1 MTELGQTKN
10 GGMFRSLSNRN
21 ARLFFAGLMFSNI
34 GSWLHLT
41 ATSFLLYRLTGNSV
55 DLGINAALQFLP
67 MLIFGAWAGALADRF
82 DRRRT
87 TIVTQSL
94 MALQAIVLGICDVAG
109 VINVELVYVLTGILG
124 LVGAI
129 DNPSRRGLVTELV
142 PPHEIGNAMSL
153 NTAVMTGSRIFGPA
167 IAASLVGPLGTGWLF
182 IINGMSYVFMLY
194 GVVGLRKSEMFT
206 PEPRP
211 AGGTPVRDGIRFVR
225 THHRLFPLFV
235 VFSLVSTF
243 AFNYGVSL
251 PKLSDIQWGNA
262 EYFGWVLAVT
272 SIGSLI
278 GALATARLHL
288 TTYKWVAGAALML
301 GVANIG
307 MAIAPNVWIA
317 FVWAIPLGAGGAAMI
332 AGANSIITQEAPP
345 DMRGRMLALTAVAFL
360 GSTPIGGP
368 ITGWVADYVSV
379 SWSLAYGGIITL
391 FAAVFMFGWIWV
403 KDIEHA

>member
-1 MTELGQTKN
+1 MTEVTEAKR

-21 ARLFFAGLMFSNI
+21 ARLFFAGLLFSNI
-34 GSWLHLT
+34 GSWLQLT
-41 ATSFLLYRLTGNSV
+41 ATSFLLYRLTGSSV

-67 MLIFGAWAGALADRF
+67 MLLLGAWAGAFADRF
-82 DRRRT
+82 DRRRAT
-87 TIVTQSL
+87 VITQSL
-94 MALQAIVLGICDVAG
+94 LALQAIVLGVCDVAG
-109 VINVELVYVLTGILG
+109 VINVELVFVLTGLLG
-124 LVGAI
+124 VIGAI

-167 IAASLVGPLGTGWLF
+167 LAATLVGPFGTGWLF
-182 IINGMSYVFMLY
+182 IINGLSYVFMLY

-225 THHRLFPLFV
+225 THPRLYPLFI
-235 VFSLVSTF
+235 VFTLVSTF

-251 PKLSDIQWGNA
+251 PKLSDTQWGNA

-288 TTYKWVAGAALML
+288 TTYTWVASAALML
-301 GVANIG
+301 GVANVG
-307 MAIAPNVWIA
+307 MAIAPNVWVA
-317 FVWAIPLGAGGAAMI
+317 YVWAIPLGAGGAAMI
-332 AGANSIITQEAPP
+332 AGANTIITQEAPP

-391 FAAVFMFGWIWV
+391 VAAVFMFVWIWV

>member
-1 MTELGQTKN
+1 MTEVTEAKR

-21 ARLFFAGLMFSNI
+21 ARLFFAGLLFSNI
-34 GSWLHLT
+34 GSWLQLT
-41 ATSFLLYRLTGNSV
+41 ATSFLLYRLTGSSV

-67 MLIFGAWAGALADRF
+67 MLLLGAWAGAFADRF

-87 TIVTQSL
+87 TVITQSL
-94 MALQAIVLGICDVAG
+94 LALQAIVLGVCDVAG
-109 VINVELVYVLTGILG
+109 VINVELVFVLTGLLG
-124 LVGAI
+124 VIGAI

-167 IAASLVGPLGTGWLF
+167 LAATLVGPFGTGWLF
-182 IINGMSYVFMLY
+182 IINGLSYVFMLY

-225 THHRLFPLFV
+225 THPRLYPLFI
-235 VFSLVSTF
+235 VFTLVSTF

-251 PKLSDIQWGNA
+251 PKLSDTQWGNA

-278 GALATARLHL
+278 GALATARLHA
-288 TTYKWVAGAALML
+288 TTYTWVAGAALML
-301 GVANIG
+301 GVANVG
-307 MAIAPNVWIA
+307 MAIAPNVWVA
-317 FVWAIPLGAGGAAMI
+317 YVWAIPLGAGGAAMI
-332 AGANSIITQEAPP
+332 AGANTIITQEAPP

-391 FAAVFMFGWIWV
+391 VAAVFMFVWIWV

>member
-34 GSWLHLT
+34 GSWLQLT

-109 VINVELVYVLTGILG
+109 VINVELVFVLTGILG

-307 MAIAPNVWIA
+307 MAIAPNVWVA

>member
-1 MTELGQTKN
+1 MTEVTEAKR

-21 ARLFFAGLMFSNI
+21 ARLFFAGLLFSNI
-34 GSWLHLT
+34 GSWLQLT
-41 ATSFLLYRLTGNSV
+41 ATSFLLYRLTGSSV

-67 MLIFGAWAGALADRF
+67 MLLLGAWAGAFADRF

-87 TIVTQSL
+87 TVITQSL
-94 MALQAIVLGICDVAG
+94 LALQAIVLGVCDVAG
-109 VINVELVYVLTGILG
+109 VINVELVFVLTGLLG
-124 LVGAI
+124 VIGAI

-167 IAASLVGPLGTGWLF
+167 LAAMLVGPFGTGWLF
-182 IINGMSYVFMLY
+182 IINGLSYVFMLY

-225 THHRLFPLFV
+225 THPRLYPLFI
-235 VFSLVSTF
+235 VFTLVSTF

-251 PKLSDIQWGNA
+251 PKLSDTQWGNA
-262 EYFGWVLAVT
+262 EFFGWVLAVT

-288 TTYKWVAGAALML
+288 TTYTWVASAALML
-301 GVANIG
+301 GVANVG
-307 MAIAPNVWIA
+307 MAIAPNVWVA
-317 FVWAIPLGAGGAAMI
+317 YVWAIPLGAGGAAMI
-332 AGANSIITQEAPP
+332 AGANTIITQEAPP

-391 FAAVFMFGWIWV
+391 VAAVFMFVWIWV

>member
-1 MTELGQTKN
+1 MTEVTEAKR

-21 ARLFFAGLMFSNI
+21 ARLFFAGLLFSNI
-34 GSWLHLT
+34 GSWLQLT
-41 ATSFLLYRLTGNSV
+41 ATSFLLYRLTGSSV

-67 MLIFGAWAGALADRF
+67 MLLLGAWAGAFADRF

-87 TIVTQSL
+87 TIITQSL
-94 MALQAIVLGICDVAG
+94 LALQAIVLGVCDVAG
-109 VINVELVYVLTGILG
+109 VINVELVFVLTGLLG
-124 LVGAI
+124 IIGAI

-167 IAASLVGPLGTGWLF
+167 LAATLVGPFGTGWLF
-182 IINGMSYVFMLY
+182 IINGLSYVFMLY

-225 THHRLFPLFV
+225 THPRLFPLFI

-251 PKLSDIQWGNA
+251 PKLSDTQWGNA
-262 EYFGWVLAVT
+262 EYFGWVLAAT
-272 SIGSLI
+272 SIGSLF

-288 TTYKWVAGAALML
+288 TTYTWVASAALML
-301 GVANIG
+301 GVANVG
-307 MAIAPNVWIA
+307 MAIAPNVWA
-317 FVWAIPLGAGGAAMI
+317 AYVWALPLGAGGAAMI
-332 AGANSIITQEAPP
+332 AGANTIITQEAPP

-391 FAAVFMFGWIWV
+391 VAAVFMFVWIWV

>member
-1 MTELGQTKN
+1 MTEVFHETR

-21 ARLFFAGLMFSNI
+21 ARLFFAGLLFSNI
-34 GSWLHLT
+34 GSWLQLT
-41 ATSFLLYRLTGNSV
+41 ATSFLLYRLTGSSV

-67 MLIFGAWAGALADRF
+67 MLVLGAWAGAFADRF

-87 TIVTQSL
+87 TIITQSL
-94 MALQAIVLGICDVAG
+94 MALQAIVLGVCDVAG
-109 VINVELVYVLTGILG
+109 VINVELVFVLTGFLG
-124 LVGAI
+124 VVGAL

-167 IAASLVGPLGTGWLF
+167 LAASLVGPLGTGWLF
-182 IINGMSYVFMLY
+182 IANGVSYAFMLL
-194 GVVGLRKSEMFT
+194 GVIGLRKSEMFT

-225 THHRLFPLFV
+225 THQRLYPLFV
-235 VFSLVSTF
+235 VFAVVSTF

-251 PKLSDIQWGNA
+251 PKLSDTQWGNA

-278 GALATARLHL
+278 GALATARLHM
-288 TTYKWVAGAALML
+288 TTYTWVAASALML
-301 GVANIG
+301 GVANVG
-307 MAIAPNVWIA
+307 MAVAPNVWLA
-317 FVWAIPLGAGGAAMI
+317 YFWAIPLGAGGAAMI
-332 AGANSIITQEAPP
+332 AGANTIITQEAPP

-368 ITGWVADYVSV
+368 ITGWVADYISV

-391 FAAVFMFGWIWV
+391 IASAYMFVWIWV
-403 KDIEHA
+403 KDIGHG

>member
-1 MTELGQTKN
+1 MTEVTEAKR

-21 ARLFFAGLMFSNI
+21 ARLFFAGLLFSNI
-34 GSWLHLT
+34 GSWLQLT
-41 ATSFLLYRLTGNSV
+41 ATSFLLYRLTGSSV

-67 MLIFGAWAGALADRF
+67 MLLLGAWAGAFADRF

-87 TIVTQSL
+87 TVITQSL
-94 MALQAIVLGICDVAG
+94 LALQALVLGVCDVAG
-109 VINVELVYVLTGILG
+109 VINVELVFVLTGLLG
-124 LVGAI
+124 VIGAI
-129 DNPSRRGLVTELV
+129 DNPSRRGLVTELI

-167 IAASLVGPLGTGWLF
+167 LAAMLVGPFGTGWLF
-182 IINGMSYVFMLY
+182 IINGLSYVFMLY

-225 THHRLFPLFV
+225 THPRLYPLFI
-235 VFSLVSTF
+235 VFTLVSTF

-251 PKLSDIQWGNA
+251 PKLSDTQWGNA

-288 TTYKWVAGAALML
+288 TTYTWVASAALML
-301 GVANIG
+301 GVANVG
-307 MAIAPNVWIA
+307 MAIAPNVWVA
-317 FVWAIPLGAGGAAMI
+317 YVWAIPLGAGGAAMI
-332 AGANSIITQEAPP
+332 AGANTIITQEAPP

-391 FAAVFMFGWIWV
+391 VAAVFMFVWIWV

>member
-1 MTELGQTKN
+1 
-10 GGMFRSLSNRN
+10 MFRSLSNRN

-34 GSWLHLT
+34 GSWLQLT

-94 MALQAIVLGICDVAG
+94 MALQAIVLGVCDVAG
-109 VINVELVYVLTGILG
+109 VINVELVFVLTGILG

>member
-1 MTELGQTKN
+1 MTEVTESKR

-21 ARLFFAGLMFSNI
+21 ARLFFAGLLFSNI
-34 GSWLHLT
+34 GSWLQLT
-41 ATSFLLYRLTGNSV
+41 ATSFLLYRLTGSSV

-67 MLIFGAWAGALADRF
+67 MLLLGAWAGAFADRF

-87 TIVTQSL
+87 TVITQSL
-94 MALQAIVLGICDVAG
+94 LALQAIVLGVCDVAG
-109 VINVELVYVLTGILG
+109 VINVELVFVLTGLLG
-124 LVGAI
+124 VIGAI

-167 IAASLVGPLGTGWLF
+167 LAATLVGPFGTGWLF
-182 IINGMSYVFMLY
+182 IINGLSYVFMLY

-225 THHRLFPLFV
+225 THPRLYPLFI
-235 VFSLVSTF
+235 VFTLVSTF

-251 PKLSDIQWGNA
+251 PKLSDTQWGNA

-288 TTYKWVAGAALML
+288 TTYTWVASAALML
-301 GVANIG
+301 GVANVG
-307 MAIAPNVWIA
+307 MAIAPNVWVA
-317 FVWAIPLGAGGAAMI
+317 YVWAIPLGAGGAAMI
-332 AGANSIITQEAPP
+332 AGANTIITQEAPP

-391 FAAVFMFGWIWV
+391 VAAVFMFVWIWV

>member
-1 MTELGQTKN
+1 MTEAVEAKR

-21 ARLFFAGLMFSNI
+21 ARLFFAGLLFSNV
-34 GSWLHLT
+34 GSWLQLT
-41 ATSFLLYRLTGNSV
+41 ATSFLLYRLTGSSV

-67 MLIFGAWAGALADRF
+67 MLLLGAWAGAFADRF

-87 TIVTQSL
+87 TIITQSL
-94 MALQAIVLGICDVAG
+94 LALQAIVLGVCDVAG
-109 VINVELVYVLTGILG
+109 VINVELVFVLTGLLG
-124 LVGAI
+124 IIGAI

-167 IAASLVGPLGTGWLF
+167 LAATLVGPFGTGWLF
-182 IINGMSYVFMLY
+182 IINGLSYVFMLY

-206 PEPRP
+206 PELRP

-225 THHRLFPLFV
+225 SHQRLFPLFI

-251 PKLSDIQWGNA
+251 PKLSDTQWGNA

-278 GALATARLHL
+278 GALATARLHM
-288 TTYKWVAGAALML
+288 TTYTWVASAALML
-301 GVANIG
+301 GVANVG
-307 MAIAPNVWIA
+307 MAIAPNVWVA
-317 FVWAIPLGAGGAAMI
+317 YVWAIPLGAGGAAMI
-332 AGANSIITQEAPP
+332 AGANTIITQEAPP
-345 DMRGRMLALTAVAFL
+345 EMRGRMLALTAVAFL

-391 FAAVFMFGWIWV
+391 VAAVFMFVWIWV

>member
-1 MTELGQTKN
+1 MTEVGEAKR

-21 ARLFFAGLMFSNI
+21 ARLFFAGLLFSNI
-34 GSWLHLT
+34 GSWLQLT
-41 ATSFLLYRLTGNSV
+41 ATSFLLYRLTGSSV

-67 MLIFGAWAGALADRF
+67 MLLLGAWAGAFADRF

-87 TIVTQSL
+87 TVITQSL
-94 MALQAIVLGICDVAG
+94 LALQAIVLGICDVAG
-109 VINVELVYVLTGILG
+109 VISVELVFILTAILG
-124 LVGAI
+124 VVGAI

-142 PPHEIGNAMSL
+142 PPNEIGNAMSL

-167 IAASLVGPLGTGWLF
+167 IAATLVGPLGTGWLF
-182 IINGMSYVFMLY
+182 IVNGVSYIFMLY

-225 THHRLFPLFV
+225 THQRLFPLFV
-235 VFSLVSTF
+235 VFAVVSTF

-251 PKLSDIQWGNA
+251 PKLADLKWGNA
-262 EYFGWVLAVT
+262 EYYGWILAVT

-288 TTYKWVAGAALML
+288 TRYMWVASAALML
-301 GVANIG
+301 GVANVG
-307 MAIAPNVWIA
+307 MAIAPNVWVA

-391 FAAVFMFGWIWV
+391 LAAVFMFSWIWV
-403 KDIEHA
+403 KDIEHG

>member
-1 MTELGQTKN
+1 MTEVTEAKR

-21 ARLFFAGLMFSNI
+21 ARLFFAGLLFSNI
-34 GSWLHLT
+34 GSWLQLT
-41 ATSFLLYRLTGNSV
+41 ATSFLLYRLTGSSV

-67 MLIFGAWAGALADRF
+67 MLLLGAWAGAFADRF

-87 TIVTQSL
+87 TIITQSL
-94 MALQAIVLGICDVAG
+94 LALQAIVLGVCDVAG
-109 VINVELVYVLTGILG
+109 VINVELVFVLTGLLG
-124 LVGAI
+124 IIGAI

-167 IAASLVGPLGTGWLF
+167 LAATLVGPFGTGWLF
-182 IINGMSYVFMLY
+182 IINGLSYVFMLY

-225 THHRLFPLFV
+225 THPRLYPLFI

-251 PKLSDIQWGNA
+251 PKLSDTQWGNA
-262 EYFGWVLAVT
+262 EYFGWVLAAT

-288 TTYKWVAGAALML
+288 TTYTWVASAALML
-301 GVANIG
+301 GVANVG
-307 MAIAPNVWIA
+307 MAIAPNVWVA
-317 FVWAIPLGAGGAAMI
+317 YVWAIPLGAGGAAMI
-332 AGANSIITQEAPP
+332 AGANTIITQEAPP

-391 FAAVFMFGWIWV
+391 VAAVFMFVWIWV

>member
-34 GSWLHLT
+34 GSWLQLT

-109 VINVELVYVLTGILG
+109 VINVELVFVLTGILG

-211 AGGTPVRDGIRFVR
+211 VGGTPVRDGIRFVR

>member
-1 MTELGQTKN
+1 MTDLSQAKH

-34 GSWLHLT
+34 GSWLQLT

-67 MLIFGAWAGALADRF
+67 MLVFGAWAGALADRF

-94 MALQAIVLGICDVAG
+94 MALQAIVLGVCDVAG
-109 VINVELVYVLTGILG
+109 VINVELVFVLTGVLG

-167 IAASLVGPLGTGWLF
+167 LAASLVGPLGTGWLF

-225 THHRLFPLFV
+225 THHRLFPLFI

-288 TTYKWVAGAALML
+288 TTYRWVAGAALML
-301 GVANIG
+301 GVANVG
-307 MAIAPNVWIA
+307 MAIAPNVWVA
-317 FVWAIPLGAGGAAMI
+317 FVWVIPLGAGGAAMI

-368 ITGWVADYVSV
+368 ITGLVADYVSV

-391 FAAVFMFGWIWV
+391 LAAAYMFAWIWV

>member
-1 MTELGQTKN
+1 MTEVTEAKR

-21 ARLFFAGLMFSNI
+21 ARLFFAGLLFSNI
-34 GSWLHLT
+34 GSWLQLT
-41 ATSFLLYRLTGNSV
+41 ATSFLLYRLTGSSV

-67 MLIFGAWAGALADRF
+67 MLLLGAWAGAFADRF

-87 TIVTQSL
+87 TVITQSL
-94 MALQAIVLGICDVAG
+94 LALQAIVLGVCDVAG
-109 VINVELVYVLTGILG
+109 VINVELVFVLTGLLG
-124 LVGAI
+124 IIGAI

-167 IAASLVGPLGTGWLF
+167 LAATLVGPFGTGWLF
-182 IINGMSYVFMLY
+182 IINGLSYVFMLY

-225 THHRLFPLFV
+225 THPRLYPLFI
-235 VFSLVSTF
+235 VFTLVSTF

-251 PKLSDIQWGNA
+251 PKLSDTQWGNA

-288 TTYKWVAGAALML
+288 TTYTWVASAALML
-301 GVANIG
+301 GVANVG
-307 MAIAPNVWIA
+307 MAIAPNVWVA
-317 FVWAIPLGAGGAAMI
+317 YVWAIPLGAGGAAMI
-332 AGANSIITQEAPP
+332 AGANTIITQEAPP

-379 SWSLAYGGIITL
+379 SWSLTYGGIITL
-391 FAAVFMFGWIWV
+391 VAAVFMFVWIWV

>member
-1 MTELGQTKN
+1 MTEVTEAKR

-21 ARLFFAGLMFSNI
+21 ARLFFAGLLFSNI
-34 GSWLHLT
+34 GSWLQLT
-41 ATSFLLYRLTGNSV
+41 ATSFLLYRLTGSSV

-67 MLIFGAWAGALADRF
+67 MLLLGAWAGAFADRF

-87 TIVTQSL
+87 TVITQSL
-94 MALQAIVLGICDVAG
+94 LALQAIVLGVCDVAG
-109 VINVELVYVLTGILG
+109 VINVELVFVLTGLLG
-124 LVGAI
+124 VIGAI

-167 IAASLVGPLGTGWLF
+167 LAAMLVGPFGTGWLF
-182 IINGMSYVFMLY
+182 IINGLSYVFMLY

-225 THHRLFPLFV
+225 THQRLFPLFV

-251 PKLSDIQWGNA
+251 PKLSDTQWGNA

-288 TTYKWVAGAALML
+288 TTYTWVASAALML
-301 GVANIG
+301 GVANVG
-307 MAIAPNVWIA
+307 MAIAPNVWVA
-317 FVWAIPLGAGGAAMI
+317 YVWAIPLGAGGAAMI
-332 AGANSIITQEAPP
+332 AGANTIITQEAPP

-391 FAAVFMFGWIWV
+391 VAAVFMFVWIWV

>member
-34 GSWLHLT
+34 GSWLQLT

-109 VINVELVYVLTGILG
+109 VINVELVFVLTGILG

-211 AGGTPVRDGIRFVR
+211 AGGAPVRDGIRFVR

>member
-1 MTELGQTKN
+1 MTEVGTPAR
-10 GGMFRSLSNRN
+10 GGMFRSLKSRN
-21 ARLFFAGLMFSNI
+21 ARLFFAGLLFSNI
-34 GSWLHLT
+34 GSWLQLT
-41 ATSFLLYRLTGNSV
+41 ATSFLLYRLTGSSV
-55 DLGINAALQFLP
+55 DLGVNAALQFLP
-67 MLIFGAWAGALADRF
+67 MLILGAWAGAFADRF

-87 TIVTQSL
+87 TVITQSL
-94 MALQAIVLGICDVAG
+94 MAVQAIVLGVCDVAG
-109 VINVELVYVLTGILG
+109 VINVPLVFVLTGFLG
-124 LVGAI
+124 VIGAI

-167 IAASLVGPLGTGWLF
+167 LAATLVGPLGTGWLF
-182 IINGMSYVFMLY
+182 IINGISYVFMLY
-194 GVVGLRKSEMFT
+194 GLVGLRKAEMFT

-225 THHRLFPLFV
+225 THQRLYPLFV
-235 VFSLVSTF
+235 VFAVVSTF

-251 PKLSDIQWGNA
+251 PKLSDTQWGNA

-272 SIGSLI
+272 SVGSLI
-278 GALATARLHL
+278 GALSTARLHL
-288 TTYKWVAGAALML
+288 TTYTWVASAALML
-301 GVANIG
+301 GVANVG
-307 MAIAPNVWIA
+307 MAIAPNVWVA
-317 FVWAIPLGAGGAAMI
+317 FVWALPLGAGGAAMI

-391 FAAVFMFGWIWV
+391 LSAAFMFTWIWV
-403 KDIEHA
+403 KDIERG

>member
-1 MTELGQTKN
+1 MTEVAQETR

-34 GSWLHLT
+34 GSWLQLT
-41 ATSFLLYRLTGNSV
+41 ATSFLLYRLTGSSV

-67 MLIFGAWAGALADRF
+67 MLVLGAWAGAFADRF

-87 TIVTQSL
+87 TIITQSL
-94 MALQAIVLGICDVAG
+94 MALQAIVLGVCDIAG
-109 VINVELVYVLTGILG
+109 VINVELVFVLTGFLG
-124 LVGAI
+124 VVGAL

-167 IAASLVGPLGTGWLF
+167 LAASLVGPLGTGWLF
-182 IINGMSYVFMLY
+182 IANGISYAFMLL

-225 THHRLFPLFV
+225 THQRLYPLFV
-235 VFSLVSTF
+235 VFAVVSTF

-251 PKLSDIQWGNA
+251 PKLSDTQWGNA

-278 GALATARLHL
+278 GALATARLHM
-288 TTYKWVAGAALML
+288 TTYTWVAASALML
-301 GVANIG
+301 GVANVG
-307 MAIAPNVWIA
+307 MAVAPNVWLA
-317 FVWAIPLGAGGAAMI
+317 YFWAIPLGAGGAAMI
-332 AGANSIITQEAPP
+332 AGANTIITQEAPP

-368 ITGWVADYVSV
+368 ITGWVADYISV

-391 FAAVFMFGWIWV
+391 IASAYMFVWIWV

>member
-34 GSWLHLT
+34 GSWLQLT

-109 VINVELVYVLTGILG
+109 VINVELVFVLTGILG

-194 GVVGLRKSEMFT
+194 VVVGLRKSEMFT

-307 MAIAPNVWIA
+307 MAIAPNVWVA

>member
-1 MTELGQTKN
+1 MTEVGTPAR
-10 GGMFRSLSNRN
+10 GGMFRSLKSRN
-21 ARLFFAGLMFSNI
+21 ARLFFAGLLFSNI
-34 GSWLHLT
+34 GSWLQLT
-41 ATSFLLYRLTGNSV
+41 ATSFLLYRLTGSSV
-55 DLGINAALQFLP
+55 DLGVNAALQFLP
-67 MLIFGAWAGALADRF
+67 MLILGAWAGAFADRF

-87 TIVTQSL
+87 TVITQSL
-94 MALQAIVLGICDVAG
+94 MAVQAIVLGVCDVVD
-109 VINVELVYVLTGILG
+109 VINVPLVFVLTGFLG
-124 LVGAI
+124 VIGAI

-167 IAASLVGPLGTGWLF
+167 LAATLVGPLGTGWLF
-182 IINGMSYVFMLY
+182 IINGISYVFMLY
-194 GVVGLRKSEMFT
+194 GLVGLRKAEMFT

-225 THHRLFPLFV
+225 THQRLYPLFA
-235 VFSLVSTF
+235 VFAVVSTF

-251 PKLSDIQWGNA
+251 PKLSDTQWGNA

-272 SIGSLI
+272 SVGSLI
-278 GALATARLHL
+278 GALSTARLHL
-288 TTYKWVAGAALML
+288 TTYTWVASAALML
-301 GVANIG
+301 GVANVG
-307 MAIAPNVWIA
+307 MAIAPNVWVA
-317 FVWAIPLGAGGAAMI
+317 FVWALPLGAGGAAMI

-391 FAAVFMFGWIWV
+391 LSAAFMFTWIWV
-403 KDIEHA
+403 KDIERG

>member
-1 MTELGQTKN
+1 
-10 GGMFRSLSNRN
+10 MFRSLSNRN

-94 MALQAIVLGICDVAG
+94 MALQAIVLGVCDVAG
-109 VINVELVYVLTGILG
+109 VINVELVFVLTGILG

>member
-1 MTELGQTKN
+1 
-10 GGMFRSLSNRN
+10 
-21 ARLFFAGLMFSNI
+21 MFSNI

-109 VINVELVYVLTGILG
+109 VINVELVFVLTGILG

>member
-34 GSWLHLT
+34 GSWLQLT

-109 VINVELVYVLTGILG
+109 VINVELVFVLTGILG

-206 PEPRP
+206 PESRP

-307 MAIAPNVWIA
+307 MAIAPNVWVA

-345 DMRGRMLALTAVAFL
+345 EMRGRMLALTAVAFL

>member
-1 MTELGQTKN
+1 
-10 GGMFRSLSNRN
+10 MFRSLSNRN

-34 GSWLHLT
+34 GSWLQLT

-67 MLIFGAWAGALADRF
+67 MLMFGAWAGALADRF

-94 MALQAIVLGICDVAG
+94 MGLQAIVLGVCDVAG
-109 VINVELVYVLTGILG
+109 VINVELVFVLTGVLG

-167 IAASLVGPLGTGWLF
+167 LAASLVGPFGTGWLF

-206 PEPRP
+206 PELRP
-211 AGGTPVRDGIRFVR
+211 AGGTPVRDGVRFVR
-225 THHRLFPLFV
+225 THRRLFPLFI

-288 TTYKWVAGAALML
+288 TTYTWVAGAALML
-301 GVANIG
+301 GVANVG
-307 MAIAPNVWIA
+307 MAIAPNVWVA

-345 DMRGRMLALTAVAFL
+345 EMRGRMLALTAVAFL

-379 SWSLAYGGIITL
+379 PWSLAYGGIITL
-391 FAAVFMFGWIWV
+391 LAAAYMFGWIWV

>member
-1 MTELGQTKN
+1 MTELGQPKH

-34 GSWLHLT
+34 GSWMQLT
-41 ATSFLLYRLTGNSV
+41 ATSFLLYRLTGSSV

-94 MALQAIVLGICDVAG
+94 MALQAIVLGVCDVAG
-109 VINVELVYVLTGILG
+109 VISVELVFVLTGILG

-142 PPHEIGNAMSL
+142 PAHEIGNAMSL

-167 IAASLVGPLGTGWLF
+167 VAATLVGPLGTGWLF

-235 VFSLVSTF
+235 VFSLASTF

-272 SIGSLI
+272 SVGSLI

-301 GVANIG
+301 GVANVG
-307 MAIAPNVWIA
+307 MAVAPNVWVA
-317 FVWAIPLGAGGAAMI
+317 FLWAIPLGAGGAAMI

-379 SWSLAYGGIITL
+379 PWSLAYGGIITL
-391 FAAVFMFGWIWV
+391 LAAAYMFGWIWV

>member
-1 MTELGQTKN
+1 
-10 GGMFRSLSNRN
+10 MFRSLSNRN
-21 ARLFFAGLMFSNI
+21 ARLFFAGLLFSNI
-34 GSWLHLT
+34 GSWLQLT
-41 ATSFLLYRLTGNSV
+41 ATSFLLYRLTGSSV

-67 MLIFGAWAGALADRF
+67 MLLLGAWAGAFADRF
-82 DRRRT
+82 DRRRAT
-87 TIVTQSL
+87 VITQSL
-94 MALQAIVLGICDVAG
+94 LALQAIVLGVCDVAG
-109 VINVELVYVLTGILG
+109 VINVELVFVLTGLLG
-124 LVGAI
+124 VIGAI

-167 IAASLVGPLGTGWLF
+167 LAATLVGPFGTGWLF
-182 IINGMSYVFMLY
+182 IINGLSYVFMLY

-225 THHRLFPLFV
+225 THPRLYPLFI
-235 VFSLVSTF
+235 VFTLVSTF

-251 PKLSDIQWGNA
+251 PKLSDTQWGNA

-288 TTYKWVAGAALML
+288 TTYTWVASAALML
-301 GVANIG
+301 GVANVG
-307 MAIAPNVWIA
+307 MAIAPNVWVA
-317 FVWAIPLGAGGAAMI
+317 YVWAIPLGAGGAAMI
-332 AGANSIITQEAPP
+332 AGANTIITQEAPP

-391 FAAVFMFGWIWV
+391 VAAVFMFVWIWV

>member
-34 GSWLHLT
+34 GSWLQLT

-109 VINVELVYVLTGILG
+109 VINVELVFVLTGILG

>member
-1 MTELGQTKN
+1 MTELGEAKR

-21 ARLFFAGLMFSNI
+21 ARLFFAGLLFSNI
-34 GSWLHLT
+34 GSWLQLT
-41 ATSFLLYRLTGNSV
+41 ATSFLLYRLTGSSV

-67 MLIFGAWAGALADRF
+67 MLLLGAWAGAFADRF

-87 TIVTQSL
+87 TVITQSL
-94 MALQAIVLGICDVAG
+94 LALQAIVLGICDVAG
-109 VINVELVYVLTGILG
+109 VISIELVFILTAILG
-124 LVGAI
+124 VVGAI

-142 PPHEIGNAMSL
+142 PPNEIGNAMSL

-167 IAASLVGPLGTGWLF
+167 IAATLVGPLGTGWLF
-182 IINGMSYVFMLY
+182 IVNGVSYIFMLY

-225 THHRLFPLFV
+225 THQRLFPLFV
-235 VFSLVSTF
+235 VFAVVSTF

-251 PKLSDIQWGNA
+251 PKLADLKWGNA
-262 EYFGWVLAVT
+262 EYYGWILAVT

-288 TTYKWVAGAALML
+288 TRYMWVASAALML
-301 GVANIG
+301 GVANVG
-307 MAIAPNVWIA
+307 MAIAPNVWVA

-368 ITGWVADYVSV
+368 ITGLVADYVSV

-391 FAAVFMFGWIWV
+391 LAAVFMFSWIWV

>member
-1 MTELGQTKN
+1 
-10 GGMFRSLSNRN
+10 
-21 ARLFFAGLMFSNI
+21 
-34 GSWLHLT
+34 
-41 ATSFLLYRLTGNSV
+41 
-55 DLGINAALQFLP
+55 
-67 MLIFGAWAGALADRF
+67 
-82 DRRRT
+82 
-87 TIVTQSL
+87 
-94 MALQAIVLGICDVAG
+94 
-109 VINVELVYVLTGILG
+109 
-124 LVGAI
+124 
-129 DNPSRRGLVTELV
+129 
-142 PPHEIGNAMSL
+142 MSL

-167 IAASLVGPLGTGWLF
+167 LAASLVGPLGTGWLF

-206 PEPRP
+206 PELRP

-225 THHRLFPLFV
+225 THRRLFPLFI

-272 SIGSLI
+272 SVGSLV

-288 TTYKWVAGAALML
+288 TTYTWVAGAALML
-301 GVANIG
+301 GVANVG
-307 MAIAPNVWIA
+307 MAIAPNVWVA

-345 DMRGRMLALTAVAFL
+345 EMRGRMLALTAVAFL

-368 ITGWVADYVSV
+368 ITGLVADYVSV
-379 SWSLAYGGIITL
+379 PWSLAYGGIITL
-391 FAAVFMFGWIWV
+391 LAAAYMFGWIWV